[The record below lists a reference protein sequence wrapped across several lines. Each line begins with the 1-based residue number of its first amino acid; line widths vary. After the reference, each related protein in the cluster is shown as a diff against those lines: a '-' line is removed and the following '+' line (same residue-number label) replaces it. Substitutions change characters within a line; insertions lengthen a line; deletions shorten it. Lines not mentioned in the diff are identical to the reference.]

1 MRKKI
6 KAIAFFVYS
15 IELNLTSAFTML
27 AITFKQASPFSKK
40 ASAENYVTACSSGCL
55 ITSQRL
61 QRCMPTNSYCLRSH
75 IFIIYIYFSLQ
86 EQN

>member
-27 AITFKQASPFSKK
+27 AITVKQASPFSKRRQRR
-40 ASAENYVTACSSGCL
+40 
-55 ITSQRL
+55 ITWQLVL
-61 QRCMPTNSYCLRSH
+61 QAV
-75 IFIIYIYFSLQ
+75 
-86 EQN
+86 